1 VQKVLK
7 QVWTAYVANE
17 TDLGQAMLSVVTNRC
32 ELLVCCVGDV
42 YPVNDCPQ
50 CRHRSGTTKDEQTP
64 VQLELDDPL
73 GAGDK
78 WTNSKWF
85 LDRLPCAR
93 KQVHTHIHHQYN
105 LWTTSNFDWARVVS
119 GQTVHD
125 ALVKGVGKAW
135 VEAWI
140 GVEAK
145 AVKRLDEEVLTFVKE
160 NLRAKLS
167 LASKPSGKKVQLDKR
182 LAAAGGITDEAIL
195 QPGTRIEALWCDKFG
210 RQEKKKVRSGR
221 GLSYRQV
228 VAFPGWHKGT
238 IAGLG
243 PRDWPGTY
251 RIEFDDE
258 TTHDNT
264 PRHQIRLLVVAQ

>member
-1 VQKVLK
+1 
-7 QVWTAYVANE
+7 
-17 TDLGQAMLSVVTNRC
+17 
-32 ELLVCCVGDV
+32 
-42 YPVNDCPQ
+42 
-50 CRHRSGTTKDEQTP
+50 
-64 VQLELDDPL
+64 
-73 GAGDK
+73 
-78 WTNSKWF
+78 
-85 LDRLPCAR
+85 
-93 KQVHTHIHHQYN
+93 VHTHIHHQYN

-228 VAFPGWHKGT
+228 VAFLAGT
-238 IAGLG
+238 KARSPASGHATGLAPIASNL
-243 PRDWPGTY
+243 
-251 RIEFDDE
+251 
-258 TTHDNT
+258 TTRLRT
-264 PRHQIRLLVVAQ
+264 TTRRGIRSGCSWSHSRRQGA